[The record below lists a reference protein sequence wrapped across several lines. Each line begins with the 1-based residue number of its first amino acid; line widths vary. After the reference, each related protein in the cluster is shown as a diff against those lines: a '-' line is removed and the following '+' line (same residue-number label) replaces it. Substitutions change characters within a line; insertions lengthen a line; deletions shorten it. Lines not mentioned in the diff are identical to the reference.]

1 MSNQEQ
7 NNQINAESQF
17 LSGDLT
23 EAYLTETE
31 LDSVVGGA
39 SFAAAGRGVAKSET
53 ILGCWED
60 CTQRISGCKKITT

>member
-23 EAYLTETE
+23 ETYLTETE

-39 SFAAAGRGVAKSET
+39 SFAAAGRAAATGT
-53 ILGCWED
+53 TLCDWPN
-60 CTQRISGCKKITT
+60 CTQRISGCKPIKS